1 MEKTSVKISSNR
13 SFGLLFFIVFLAIS
27 LWPLK
32 SQEDLRLWAFILA
45 LIFFVL
51 GILNSK
57 FLTPLNKLW
66 MKFGI
71 FLGSIIS
78 PVVMGVVF
86 FMVVTPVGLIMRF
99 LGKDLL
105 RINKSKFVSTYWISR
120 EKQNNTMKRQFQLW
134 GF

>member
-78 PVVMGVVF
+78 PFVMGVVF

-105 RINKSKFVSTYWISR
+105 RIKKSKFVLTYWISR
-120 EKQNNTMKRQFQLW
+120 EKQNNTMKRQF
-134 GF
+134 

>member
-1 MEKTSVKISSNR
+1 MEKNSVKISSNR

-32 SQEDLRLWAFILA
+32 FQEDLRLWAFILA

-71 FLGSIIS
+71 FLGSIVS
-78 PVVMGVVF
+78 PFVMGVVF

-105 RINKSKFVSTYWISR
+105 RIKKSKFVSTYWISR
-120 EKQNNTMKRQFQLW
+120 EKQNNTMKRQF
-134 GF
+134 

>member
-1 MEKTSVKISSNR
+1 MKKVPVKISSNR
-13 SFGLLFFIVFLAIS
+13 SFGFLFFIVFFAIS

-78 PVVMGVVF
+78 PFVMGVVF

-120 EKQNNTMKRQFQLW
+120 EKQNNTMKRQF
-134 GF
+134 

>member
-1 MEKTSVKISSNR
+1 MEKASVKISSNR

-78 PVVMGVVF
+78 PFVMGVVF
-86 FMVVTPVGLIMRF
+86 FMVVTPIGLIMRF

-105 RINKSKFVSTYWISR
+105 RIKKSKFVSTYWISR
-120 EKQNNTMKRQFQLW
+120 EKQNNTMKRQF
-134 GF
+134 

>member
-1 MEKTSVKISSNR
+1 MEKASVKISSNR

-86 FMVVTPVGLIMRF
+86 FIVVTPVGLIMRF

-120 EKQNNTMKRQFQLW
+120 EKQNNTMKKQF
-134 GF
+134 

>member
-1 MEKTSVKISSNR
+1 MEKNSVKISSNR

-32 SQEDLRLWAFILA
+32 FQEDLRLWAFILA

-78 PVVMGVVF
+78 PFVMGVVF

-105 RINKSKFVSTYWISR
+105 RIKKSKFVSTYWISR
-120 EKQNNTMKRQFQLW
+120 EKQSNTMKRQF
-134 GF
+134 

>member
-1 MEKTSVKISSNR
+1 MEKVSVKISSNR

-78 PVVMGVVF
+78 PFVMGVVF
-86 FMVVTPVGLIMRF
+86 FMVVTPIGLIMRF

-105 RINKSKFVSTYWISR
+105 RIKKSKFVSTYWISR
-120 EKQNNTMKRQFQLW
+120 EKQSNTMKRQF
-134 GF
+134 

>member
-1 MEKTSVKISSNR
+1 MEKASVKISSNR

-32 SQEDLRLWAFILA
+32 SQEDLRLWAFIIA

-86 FMVVTPVGLIMRF
+86 FIVVTPVGLIMRF

-105 RINKSKFVSTYWISR
+105 RVNKNKIASTYWINR
-120 EKQNNTMKRQFQLW
+120 EKQKTTMKKQF
-134 GF
+134 

>member
-1 MEKTSVKISSNR
+1 MEKVSVKISSNR

-45 LIFFVL
+45 LIFFVF
-51 GILNSK
+51 GILISR

-78 PVVMGVVF
+78 PFVMGVVF

-105 RINKSKFVSTYWISR
+105 RIKKSKFVSTYWISR
-120 EKQNNTMKRQFQLW
+120 EKQNNTMKRQF
-134 GF
+134 

>member
-1 MEKTSVKISSNR
+1 MEKASVKISSNR

-78 PVVMGVVF
+78 PFVMGVVF

-120 EKQNNTMKRQFQLW
+120 EKQNSTMKKQF
-134 GF
+134 

>member
-1 MEKTSVKISSNR
+1 MEKVSVKISSNR

-78 PVVMGVVF
+78 PFVMGVVF

-99 LGKDLL
+99 LGKDVL
-105 RINKSKFVSTYWISR
+105 RIKKSKFVSTYWISR
-120 EKQNNTMKRQFQLW
+120 EKQNNTMKRQF
-134 GF
+134 

>member
-1 MEKTSVKISSNR
+1 MEKVSVKISSNR

-27 LWPLK
+27 LCPLK

-78 PVVMGVVF
+78 PFVMGVVF

-105 RINKSKFVSTYWISR
+105 RIKKSKFVSTYWISR
-120 EKQNNTMKRQFQLW
+120 EKQNNTMKRQF
-134 GF
+134 

>member
-86 FMVVTPVGLIMRF
+86 FIVVTPVGLIMRF

-120 EKQNNTMKRQFQLW
+120 EKQNSTMKKQF
-134 GF
+134 

>member
-1 MEKTSVKISSNR
+1 MEKVSDKISSNR

-32 SQEDLRLWAFILA
+32 SQEDLRLWALILA
-45 LIFFVL
+45 LIFFIL
-51 GILNSK
+51 GILNSR

-66 MKFGI
+66 MKFG
-71 FLGSIIS
+71 FLLGSIVS
-78 PVVMGVVF
+78 PLVMGVVF

-105 RINKSKFVSTYWISR
+105 RMKKNKSASTYWISR
-120 EKQNNTMKRQFQLW
+120 EKENSTMKRQF
-134 GF
+134 